1 MYIFQEIN
9 SSIQMFCCSSDVF
22 KIDNLLLDIV
32 LSLSVCMYLIN
43 IDCIDKDV
51 IFEDGFT

>member
-1 MYIFQEIN
+1 
-9 SSIQMFCCSSDVF
+9 MFCCSSDVF

-32 LSLSVCMYLIN
+32 LSLSVCMDVIN